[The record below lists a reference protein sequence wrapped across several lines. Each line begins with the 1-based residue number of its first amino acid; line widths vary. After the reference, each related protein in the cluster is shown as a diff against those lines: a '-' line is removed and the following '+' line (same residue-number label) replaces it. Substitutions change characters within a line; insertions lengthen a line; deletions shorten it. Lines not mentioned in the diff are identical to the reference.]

1 MVHLSAPQPRGP
13 FSGEGSCKAFAA
25 TRPSSFLRYRRVYGF
40 SVRFEGR
47 VLEAVPSV
55 HRNGVGTPG
64 RSGPRGP
71 GGYSTKLHGFL
82 EFLTQFAT
90 YWGRCG
96 GRVDELVSRARCGG
110 LWCRVF
116 VWVCVSSCVC

>member
-1 MVHLSAPQPRGP
+1 MTSPYASGDLFFGEALKSLPTALLESMIAADLTNPGALRLYPRYSPAELGLLPEIVHVDLEDTAQ
-13 FSGEGSCKAFAA
+13 SC
-25 TRPSSFLRYRRVYGF
+25 TVSS
-40 SVRFEGR
+40 
-47 VLEAVPSV
+47 
-55 HRNGVGTPG
+55 N
-64 RSGPRGP
+64 
-71 GGYSTKLHGFL
+71 
-82 EFLTQFAT
+82 